1 MLICHEL
8 LSLVPQLLLAN
19 LERVFLHVVIHK
31 LYVNALLLRAS
42 LIPLLRIV

>member
-1 MLICHEL
+1 MLIRHEF

-19 LERVFLHVVIHK
+19 LERVFLQVVIHE

-42 LIPLLRIV
+42 LIPLFRVV